1 MNANAKQ
8 MWDDIDFD
16 YPDGPNAEM
25 PPVVVADQD
34 QAEAHLRALDAWRAQ
49 AEQIEAH
56 AQREIDRVQRWRDE
70 EMRKVAP
77 RIAYHESGLVAYL
90 MRTTEAGKGKTVR
103 LIHGTL
109 KRVAGQNRVE
119 ERDINALKT
128 WCEKNGHDFLR
139 TKYEAKKPEIHKHIK
154 STGEL
159 PDGVELVPGEDSFKI
174 ETD

>member
-1 MNANAKQ
+1 MNATAKK

-16 YPDGPNAEM
+16 YPDAEM
-25 PPVVVADQD
+25 PPVIVADQA
-34 QAEAHLRALDAWRAQ
+34 QAEAHLKALDHWRYQ
-49 AEQIEAH
+49 AGQIEAH
-56 AQREIDRVQRWRDE
+56 AQRQIERAQAWRDE
-70 EMRKVAP
+70 ELAKISP
-77 RIAYHESGLVAYL
+77 RITYHESGLIAYVQH
-90 MRTTEAGKGKTVR
+90 TTEAGKGKTIR
-103 LIHGTL
+103 LINGTL

-139 TKYEAKKPEIHKHIK
+139 IKYEAKKPEIHKHIK
-154 STGEL
+154 TTGEL